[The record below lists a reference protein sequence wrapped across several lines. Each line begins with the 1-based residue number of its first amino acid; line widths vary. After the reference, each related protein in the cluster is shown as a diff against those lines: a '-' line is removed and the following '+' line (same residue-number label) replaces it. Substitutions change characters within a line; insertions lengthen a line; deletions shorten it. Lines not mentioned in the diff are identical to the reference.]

1 MEERFLNA
9 GSNAGILSNLSNK
22 IIMQMRKNGEIKS
35 QEDIQNVYDNI
46 EDAYDHIASIFKD
59 SSDLATALK
68 NFELQMSNSMQIS
81 EVADVTKKVVQ
92 ATIDEKEEKSKN
104 DESDRNGIIQEF
116 SERTK
121 ELSSFDEFDE
131 NMQENFAEKNFCEES
146 FKEIDE
152 KIKQAKNGDG
162 QSAVALEQALLIVRS
177 SSMEKQRK
185 PEQLEREILAR
196 MMRIAATGSME
207 SVLVDLAKKYK
218 FDIIDQDSQSG
229 RRVVDLS
236 KLEIL
241 YNDRIHMLNPKAQYK
256 TIEDYAKLNERLGQ
270 KRKVNFDQR
279 SDVNARSLTKT
290 AENDGKR
297 IELRRQINTALRSN
311 NIGFV
316 QAAASK
322 YPDMVSGIILEKVQV
337 TKRMQEKEKSP
348 KAIGKIQGEIIT
360 LQNVVKKVNLERN
373 KKTNE
378 KAQKTTPTDYDER

>member
-196 MMRIAATGSME
+196 MMRIVATGSME